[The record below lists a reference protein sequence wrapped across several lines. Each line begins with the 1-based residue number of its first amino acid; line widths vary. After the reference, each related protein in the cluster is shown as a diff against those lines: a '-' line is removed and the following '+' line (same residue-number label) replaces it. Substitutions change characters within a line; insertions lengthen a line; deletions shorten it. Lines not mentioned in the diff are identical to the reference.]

1 MSLKALDDSILQRGA
16 GRDLLRVATF
26 VQYWAWKKNDETF
39 EVACVILSLLP
50 SAIMLRFSWADG
62 LFKPA
67 RMIARSSNDQKS
79 NTSTC
84 TSYETR
90 QCWWATERAPAVNP
104 LYRHTCYK
112 RLQHGTC
119 NVVIENLYLPWKCSK
134 KKQWKSTIGSVFL
147 INAMLHLVALNN
159 NVSNINGWI
168 ACRTG
173 VHLTLLFVLL

>member
-1 MSLKALDDSILQRGA
+1 MTASCKGARGEICCAWQHLFSIELMEEKSRDIRCCMCYTFFWSVVITFCHHVTIFMSWWIIQTCADDCQIKQRSEKLYF
-16 GRDLLRVATF
+16 D
-26 VQYWAWKKNDETF
+26 
-39 EVACVILSLLP
+39 
-50 SAIMLRFSWADG
+50 
-62 LFKPA
+62 
-67 RMIARSSNDQKS
+67 
-79 NTSTC
+79 